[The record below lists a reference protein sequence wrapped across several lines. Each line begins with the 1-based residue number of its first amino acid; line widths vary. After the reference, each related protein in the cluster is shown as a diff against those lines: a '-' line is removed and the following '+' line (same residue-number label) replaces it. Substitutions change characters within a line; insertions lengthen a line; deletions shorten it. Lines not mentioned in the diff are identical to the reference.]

1 MPQIRTRPF
10 LPRRPRRLADALVL
24 DLILAIGA
32 VVLLCL
38 AGTAIF
44 LMQQINHNFDEELV
58 ESAHRLMDVAMHQI
72 ERDLGSPPQA
82 PAQPLLGDPPIYRAS
97 PLIAQVVDAP
107 GRVWLR
113 TQAAPI
119 AAFEVPRTEGFH
131 DHEGWR
137 IYVAQ
142 HPTLPL
148 YLYLADPLA
157 ERTEAVASAMG
168 WLSGL
173 WALMLIVL
181 TALLV
186 WLARRRL
193 GVLSQVQQQISTR
206 SGTQLTPLPTTGL
219 PAELAALVGDV
230 NALLARLH
238 EALQVER
245 ALAANAAH
253 ELRTPL
259 AAAQLRLAAA
269 LADGLANPHVA
280 AAHSAL
286 ATLQHRTE
294 KLLQLSRAESAQALN
309 LQALNLNDIATSVAQ
324 EAWGQWPAA
333 QRQLDLAL
341 AEGETPIALA
351 EPDALAIALRNL
363 IENALRYS
371 GGADIT
377 LAVQAPST
385 LLVRDSGPGVP
396 PERLA
401 SLRERHVRAS
411 ADRTGFG
418 LGLSI
423 VASVA
428 AKQGAQLVLQ
438 SPPDGQTQG
447 FEARLV
453 LRDEKADAS
462 G

>member
-1 MPQIRTRPF
+1 MTNPLSPPR
-10 LPRRPRRLADALVL
+10 LPRRPHRLADALVL
-24 DLILAIGA
+24 DLIVAVGA
-32 VVLLCL
+32 VVLVCL
-38 AGTAIF
+38 VGTAIF
-44 LMQQINHNFDEELV
+44 LMQQINRNFDDELV
-58 ESAHRLMDVAMHQI
+58 ESAHRLMDVVMHQV
-72 ERDLGSPPQA
+72 ERDLGNPPRT
-82 PAQPLLGDPPIYRAS
+82 PSQPLLSDPPIYRAD
-97 PLIAQVVDAP
+97 PLIAQVVDAQ

-119 AAFEVPRTEGFH
+119 AAFAVPRAEGFH
-131 DHEGWR
+131 DLQGWR

-168 WLSGL
+168 WLSGI
-173 WALMLIVL
+173 WALVLLAL

-193 GVLSQVQQQISTR
+193 GVLNQVQQQISTR
-206 SGTQLTPLPTTGL
+206 SGTQLSPLSADGL
-219 PAELAALVGDV
+219 PAELAALVSDV

-259 AAAQLRLAAA
+259 AAAQLRLATAM
-269 LADGLANPHVA
+269 ADGLSNPHVA

-309 LQALNLNDIATSVAQ
+309 LQALNLNDIASSVAQ

-333 QRQLDLAL
+333 QRQLDLVL
-341 AEGETPIALA
+341 AEGPAPMALA

-363 IENALRYS
+363 IENALRYAN
-371 GGADIT
+371 GAEIT

-396 PERLA
+396 PERLTG
-401 SLRERHVRAS
+401 LRERHVRAS

-428 AKQGAQLVLQ
+428 AKQGARLELQ
-438 SPPDGQTQG
+438 SPPAGLGQG

-453 LRDEKADAS
+453 LQTVSAP
-462 G
+462 

>member
-1 MPQIRTRPF
+1 MNIRPTSRAR

-24 DLILAIGA
+24 DLILALGA
-32 VVLLCL
+32 VVLACL
-38 AGTAIF
+38 VGTAIF

-58 ESAHRLMDVAMHQI
+58 ESAHRLMDVVMHQI
-72 ERDLGSPPQA
+72 ERDLGSPPHA
-82 PAQPLLGDPPIYRAS
+82 PAQPLLSDPPIYRAD
-97 PLIAQVVDAP
+97 PLIAQVVDAS
-107 GRVWLR
+107 GQVWLR
-113 TQAAPI
+113 TQAAPM
-119 AAFEVPRTEGFH
+119 AAFAVPLAEGFH
-131 DHEGWR
+131 DLQGWR

-168 WLSGL
+168 WLSGVWVVVL
-173 WALMLIVL
+173 VAL

-193 GVLSQVQQQISTR
+193 GVLGQVQQQISAR
-206 SGTQLTPLPTTGL
+206 SGSQLAPLSADGL

-238 EALQVER
+238 DALQVER

-259 AAAQLRLAAA
+259 AAAQLRLATAM
-269 LADGLANPHVA
+269 ADGLTNPHVA

-286 ATLQHRTE
+286 ATLQQRTE

-309 LQALNLNDIATSVAQ
+309 LQALNLNDMASSVAQ
-324 EAWGQWPAA
+324 EAWAQWPAA
-333 QRQLDLAL
+333 QRQLDLVL
-341 AEGETPIALA
+341 ADSPAPMALA

-363 IENALRYS
+363 IENALRH
-371 GGADIT
+371 GNGADIV

-396 PERLA
+396 AERLS

-411 ADRTGFG
+411 AERTGFG

-428 AKQGAQLVLQ
+428 AKQGALLELQ
-438 SPPDGQTQG
+438 SPPDGQPHG

-453 LRDEKADAS
+453 LRAAQ